1 MFNTEILY
9 SIFDPEYQEHL
20 AQQAEE
26 NPQSCGTRHLTP
38 EEDEEFR
45 SAEGG
50 RLIDYGKKLQKNI
63 KEYLEARQ
71 STQSPP
77 YQPSRSVSDILYIPL
92 VFHQF
97 TCAEWYT
104 GSASDLDNFE
114 ENGYINNC
122 ILPESFYVDCVEL
135 MNSYLEGTADLEG
148 SGGTAATNPY
158 HGYPSKLR
166 FIISPKLPARFF
178 NKFLRTNPFYFA
190 DPFSNETK
198 DYGLNNTPAN
208 FIFDTDDG
216 YLAQIAQSAQEAFNA
231 ASSVYHPWIETNN
244 YRYSSDGA
252 HCSIEE
258 CPDRFDEDG
267 NELWGRYIID
277 NSRTW
282 QYKSPLTG
290 TIYDDFNDYAREW
303 ECTYNST
310 TGIGC
315 PSWLTSS
322 PEGLKHED
330 PIALNYKK
338 ASDVNAMGGFVD
350 CGPNGAILT
359 YRSDIYD
366 PIALVYLHNQDYNN
380 GFDIFN
386 VNRLEHPMN
395 TRSGVDN
402 LYQEMFWYPF
412 GVHWQ
417 YWGHSLPL
425 FNIWCFLGAQS
436 GTSGNEGFTFAPST
450 SAYNASVYMGPS
462 GKGRGNYISKYAT
475 DPEGALRTFTS
486 ILFHELGHSLG
497 MMHSF
502 DPNPSEGRGGP
513 DINKLKNQ
521 VTPRF
526 SFPIDDV
533 DTPYSVSDFGYKAST
548 FNNIYQDE
556 VTFVELFYNKIRHRL
571 GFNADR
577 FTKIGFLNNITIDD
591 VQYKDI
597 RNFSGYTTTYYNS
610 NFEFS
615 STYSEEFNNTI
626 SPLDNHKTRTVLLE
640 LTSRNLPSFWAG
652 SIDSSQIRN
661 PGFNNYIDG
670 KSQLVFNK
678 VENVF
683 NPMDLSMLELSQP
696 QTYIDLLGA
705 PSSFYDEE
713 TNTIHLTSNGT
724 EIAYWMTWEYLRV
737 PISNIDFPDTELI
750 EDSSGNQ
757 IYLIITCVEEP
768 KRNLQLVF
776 AFEGAIITDGVPTGN
791 IYNYG
796 SISAGTGEYD
806 SDTMSWKIPI
816 DSSITDVFIRP
827 QEFNVYNNNVTII
840 SNIEVS
846 YSYRPVNVITRM
858 PFCELDANNN
868 PTDVFDEFWLYNFNW
883 LNEDYP
889 AYPDNWSTDKVYDEF
904 DDDGNP
910 LCPCLYA
917 DQRYSDGT
925 TTWVKNIRQDF
936 VSWFNFFKDEMW
948 PRNND
953 YIPDEE
959 VGGKDQSAYQ
969 FFRFTDS
976 RHSGTT
982 SWTGST
988 IRNFLYQI
996 YYTTNNNDIQSI
1008 KNALGTNGSWITDN
1022 GYMPMFGYYG
1032 FMKDQ
1037 VMPIAFTD
1045 SWYSIDENGDPT
1057 PFDFEFINQNFLE
1070 EPIYGPTDKY
1080 FDTGNMSFRW
1090 AAHNFCNLFAR
1101 YFIGSGEETI
1111 VDEFGN
1117 VVKNPNYNPYYIYF
1131 EGNDTTS
1138 QSDNYAF
1145 ALALDRLDLI
1155 DSELSFNPLAGLQ
1168 TPWADYNPNHFNMA
1182 MWYTDYLYKTFSFIG
1197 GEFIIASS
1205 GKNTVTPQMN
1215 IYSVESILAAE
1226 AIVES
1231 GLGYYKFTH
1240 RFLNAIDLDLNNY
1253 TYTTS
1258 SNPTAQE
1265 LLLQIE
1271 QKIEDVPFD
1280 YRVRPGCTNESA
1292 VNYNPYATVSEDT
1305 CIIPYENCIL
1315 DVTPIAICP
1324 PSSESYTADACNKL
1338 SEEEFNSYT
1347 WTKAIHAEQGQYV
1360 DYNGDGTL
1368 YFTEVLYG
1376 TAINGITY
1384 DEIDGCTD
1392 DEHIHKRGGF
1402 LYYYHSGQTPW
1413 WFRLHRHDFFD
1424 SSNFSHVLNIKNI
1437 NNEYFI
1443 PEQFDFADTLDNDNI
1458 TSNTCYIGSISIG
1471 DTSNCFL
1478 GPGVDLD
1485 NLGGDLPPGLEYTLD
1500 CPERNYLLYYQQN
1513 PAYWEDV
1520 YINNLSRSI
1529 KTTQEIHYTPGN
1541 TYYDNDGYS
1550 YTGLYTKSSDGTIF
1564 SGIGSLDGHFLYK
1577 RDTNNSMVTQ
1587 AKNFNKIKKSIEN
1600 ICKFV
1605 KL

>member
-1 MFNTEILY
+1 MVNTEILY

-38 EEDEEFR
+38 EEEEEFR
-45 SAEGG
+45 SAEGA

-63 KEYLEARQ
+63 KEYLEAKQ

-114 ENGYINNC
+114 QNGYINNC

-135 MNSYLEGTADLEG
+135 MNSYLEGIADLEG

-158 HGYPSKLR
+158 HGYPSKIR
-166 FIISPKLPARFF
+166 FIISPKLPGRFF
-178 NKFLRTNPFYFA
+178 HNFLKTNPFYFA
-190 DPFSNETK
+190 NPYRTDTWTDYSLTK
-198 DYGLNNTPAN
+198 TPTH

-216 YLAQIAQSAQEAFNA
+216 YLAQIADSAQEAFDA

-252 HCSIEE
+252 QCSIEE

-267 NELWGRYIID
+267 NELWGWIVID
-277 NSRTW
+277 NSW

-315 PSWLTSS
+315 PSYLTSS
-322 PEGLKHED
+322 PEGLKHEH

-338 ASDVNAMGGFVD
+338 ASDANAMGGFVD

-366 PIALVYLHNQDYNN
+366 PISLVYLHNQDYNN
-380 GFDIFN
+380 GFDIFD
-386 VNRLEHPMN
+386 VNRLEHPMYA
-395 TRSGVDN
+395 RQGIDAQ
-402 LYQEMFWYPF
+402 YYEMLWYPF
-412 GVHWQ
+412 GVHWMS
-417 YWGHSLPL
+417 WAHSLPL

-436 GTSGNEGFTFAPST
+436 DTSGNEGFTFAPSV
-450 SAYNASVYMGPS
+450 SYQNASVYMGPS
-462 GKGRGNYISKYAT
+462 GKGRGNYISQYAT

-486 ILFHELGHSLG
+486 VLFHELGHSLG

-502 DPNPSEGRGGP
+502 DPNPSNGRGGP
-513 DINKLKNQ
+513 DINRLKNQ

-533 DTPYSVSDFGYKAST
+533 DTPYSVSDFGYKASA
-548 FNNIYQDE
+548 FNNIDQDE

-571 GFNADR
+571 GFNDGR

-615 STYSEEFNNTI
+615 STYSEEFNNAI
-626 SPLDNHKTRTVLLE
+626 VPFDNHRTRTVLLE

-670 KSQLVFNK
+670 KPQLVFNK

-683 NPMDLSMLELSQP
+683 IPIDLSILEITQNSQFG
-696 QTYIDLLGA
+696 T
-705 PSSFYDEE
+705 PSSFYDED
-713 TNTIHLTSNGT
+713 TGTIHLTSDGN
-724 EIAYWMTWEYLRV
+724 TWSQSLAWESLIV
-737 PISNIDFPDTELI
+737 PITDAPSSIEYPTELLPDDNNQTVYLIVTCAQTPDRGVRAVLNFAGGGEFVTNLSKESEYYEPDTL
-750 EDSSGNQ
+750 
-757 IYLIITCVEEP
+757 
-768 KRNLQLVF
+768 
-776 AFEGAIITDGVPTGN
+776 
-791 IYNYG
+791 
-796 SISAGTGEYD
+796 
-806 SDTMSWKIPI
+806 SWKVPI
-816 DSSITDVFIRP
+816 DQNVSNVVLQPFEYIGLPQPDV
-827 QEFNVYNNNVTII
+827 VTII

-858 PFCELDANNN
+858 PFCEIDSNGN

-889 AYPDNWSTDKVYDEF
+889 VYPDNWSTDKVYDEF

-948 PRNND
+948 PTNND
-953 YIPDEE
+953 HIPGHEPGAE
-959 VGGKDQSAYQ
+959 DQTAYQ
-969 FFRFTDS
+969 FFRFTNS
-976 RHSGTT
+976 THAGTAYTGNGTT
-982 SWTGST
+982 V
-988 IRNFLYQI
+988 RNFLYQI
-996 YYTTNNNDIQSI
+996 YYTTNNDDIQSI
-1008 KNALGTNGSWITDN
+1008 KQAINTSGSFVTDN

-1037 VMPIAFTD
+1037 MMPIAFTD

-1057 PFDFEFINQNFLE
+1057 PFNFEDAPSNENA
-1070 EPIYGPTDKY
+1070 PIYGPTDKY

-1111 VDEFGN
+1111 VDEYGN

-1155 DSELSFNPLAGLQ
+1155 DSELSSNPLAGLQ
-1168 TPWADYNPNHFNMA
+1168 TPWADYNANHFNMA

-1205 GKNTVTPQMN
+1205 GENTVAPQMN

-1253 TYTTS
+1253 TYTPS

-1271 QKIEDVPFD
+1271 QKIEDVPFE
-1280 YRVRPGCTNESA
+1280 YKVRPGCTNESA
-1292 VNYNPYATVSEDT
+1292 VNYNPYATISEDT

-1347 WTKAIHAEQGQYV
+1347 WTKAIHAVQGEYV

-1402 LYYYHSGQTPW
+1402 LYYYHSGQTPF
-1413 WFRLHRHDFFD
+1413 WFRLHRHDYFGT
-1424 SSNFSHVLNIKNI
+1424 SNFSHALNIKNI

-1443 PEQFDFADTLDNDNI
+1443 PEQFEFDNTLDTENI
-1458 TSNTCYIGSISIG
+1458 TSNSCYTGTITIE
-1471 DTSNCFL
+1471 DTSNCFI
-1478 GPGVDLD
+1478 GTGVDL
-1485 NLGGDLPPGLEYTLD
+1485 NNPSGNFPPGLEYTLD
-1500 CPERNYLLYYQQN
+1500 CPERNYLLYYLQN

-1529 KTTQEIHYTPGN
+1529 KTTQEIHYTAGDM
-1541 TYYDNDGYS
+1541 YYNNDGYP
-1550 YTGLYTKSSDGTIF
+1550 YTGFYTKNSDGTIF
-1564 SGIGSLDGHFLYK
+1564 SGIGSLDGDFLYK
-1577 RDTNNSMVTQ
+1577 RNTNNSIITET
-1587 AKNFNKIKKSIEN
+1587 KNFNKIKKSIEN